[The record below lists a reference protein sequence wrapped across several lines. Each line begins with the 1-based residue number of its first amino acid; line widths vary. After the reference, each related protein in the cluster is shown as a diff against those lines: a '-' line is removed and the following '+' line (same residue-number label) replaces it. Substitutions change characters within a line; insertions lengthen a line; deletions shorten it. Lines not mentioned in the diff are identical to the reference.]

1 MNKMDFKEYQEKAH
15 TTAVYPDL
23 NSLMISIGEKAGI
36 VTLHVPEKKDE
47 QEKLFKKMSVNFYYP
62 ALGLVGEAGEIANKV
77 KKVMRDNFGILE
89 EDKRKDLEKEI
100 GDVLWYL
107 AELSTALDIDLNKV
121 AEDNLAK
128 LFSRKKRGVIKGSG
142 DNR

>member
-36 VTLHVPEKKDE
+36 VTLHVAEKKDE
-47 QEKLFKKMSVNFYYP
+47 QEILFKKMSANFYYP

-128 LFSRKKRGVIKGSG
+128 LFSRKERGVIKGSG